1 MIKKALEKCEMKFRV
16 NPPLFL
22 PFYNVWGQNKYYT
35 EQSFSYNPFTLKA
48 SSTSGSPVVISENKF
63 FGFLNRCGGEF
74 SFDGSM
80 YLTVTLYEGQQLY
93 YNENC
98 NPYEEWEKYSKLL
111 RNGTKRNTEE
121 FWTNLEYCTWVEQA
135 KHAKFSGLT
144 NHDVI
149 NEKFV
154 YDYMDK
160 VEKMGLPKGK
170 FTIDD
175 GWAINTNKDGQ
186 YLLGDWEVNRNKF
199 PNFEKLVENIR
210 NRGFIPGLWFAP
222 FTTTLNSEL
231 AEQHPELI
239 GTSYDERRNWYNL
252 ICKEEILRPYYKRIF
267 KKYADMG
274 FMKFKLDISYGPKN
288 EMIDLLKIM
297 SEEIKS
303 INPKIELETH
313 IPDIF
318 ASEYAD
324 TVRIN
329 DVAFD
334 KEGKWRYTTAG
345 HYIVCKNSSPDRI
358 LNLDHIGTN
367 NPLMSAKEFIEH
379 FEILK
384 QYAKE
389 SGGYVTVSYLPE
401 LFAEDIQEKFKMGL
415 YELYD
420 EKGFRKK

>member
-1 MIKKALEKCEMKFRV
+1 
-16 NPPLFL
+16 
-22 PFYNVWGQNKYYT
+22 
-35 EQSFSYNPFTLKA
+35 
-48 SSTSGSPVVISENKF
+48 
-63 FGFLNRCGGEF
+63 
-74 SFDGSM
+74 
-80 YLTVTLYEGQQLY
+80 
-93 YNENC
+93 
-98 NPYEEWEKYSKLL
+98 
-111 RNGTKRNTEE
+111 
-121 FWTNLEYCTWVEQA
+121 
-135 KHAKFSGLT
+135 
-144 NHDVI
+144 
-149 NEKFV
+149 
-154 YDYMDK
+154 
-160 VEKMGLPKGK
+160 
-170 FTIDD
+170 
-175 GWAINTNKDGQ
+175 
-186 YLLGDWEVNRNKF
+186 
-199 PNFEKLVENIR
+199 
-210 NRGFIPGLWFAP
+210 
-222 FTTTLNSEL
+222 
-231 AEQHPELI
+231 
-239 GTSYDERRNWYNL
+239 
-252 ICKEEILRPYYKRIF
+252 
-267 KKYADMG
+267 
-274 FMKFKLDISYGPKN
+274 MKFKLDISYGPKN